1 MAKKTT
7 TPDGRPFR
15 TTVPQGQLKR
25 IVELEKAYSEQI
37 RKNRIRYPDP
47 DKLDKLTQKALE
59 KHGFKDFDPKL
70 KEKFEQA
77 RGGKKKKKGGGKKLP
92 DPAVVDGEIQTA
104 LLAANINPVSK
115 KSDVVAIE
123 WNMEFL
129 DDTKVRFFSKTYKR
143 IFECCDIASLVE
155 VSKKGMAELEKV
167 TGLKA
172 YASPENTRG
181 QGVGFLVNTN
191 RFDVIGQTQVWMDV
205 ANVQGI
211 PDLRPAFV
219 ITVKDKVSGITT
231 NRVVVHLKSMRGGP
245 ARTEPVRFQQF
256 QILAKRLGTPV
267 SGCKPLIGDY
277 RLLQIFK
284 NPTIGRGLSDHG
296 IVFVTEKYPSDKK
309 LVDGM
314 WIVCGDFND
323 FIERNHKVTAPL
335 TAAGFT
341 LVYPKDATSTQA
353 SGGRLDGFFRDV
365 SDTTCGAPATG
376 PFADDTSDTATV
388 VQ

>member
-1 MAKKTT
+1 MAKKTQ
-7 TPDGRPFR
+7 TPDEGRPLR
-15 TTVPQGQLKR
+15 TTVPPGELKR
-25 IVELEKAYSEQI
+25 IVKLEKAYSESV

-47 DKLDKLTQKALE
+47 DKLGKLSVKALE
-59 KHGFKDFDPKL
+59 KHGFIDFDPRL
-70 KEKFEQA
+70 KEKLEA
-77 RGGKKKKKGGGKKLP
+77 KGGKKKKKTGGKKLP
-92 DPAVVDGEIQTA
+92 DPDVVDGVIQTA
-104 LLAANINPVSK
+104 LSTANIGPVSM
-115 KSDVVAIE
+115 KSDVVAVE

-129 DDTKVRFFSKTYKR
+129 DDSKVRFFAKTYKR
-143 IFECCDIASLVE
+143 IFECCDIAALVE

-172 YASPENTRG
+172 YASAENTRG
-181 QGVGFLVNTN
+181 QGVGFLVNEK
-191 RFDVIGQTQVWMDV
+191 RFEVIGTAQSWMDV

-219 ITVKDKVSGITT
+219 IQVKDKVSGVKTW
-231 NRVVVHLKSMRGGP
+231 RVVVHLKSMRGGP

-267 SGCKPLIGDY
+267 TGCKPLLGDY

-296 IVFVTEKYPSDKK
+296 ILFVTEQYPADKN

-323 FIERNHKVTAPL
+323 FIDRNTKVTAPL
-335 TAAGFT
+335 TGAGFM
-341 LVYPKDATSTQA
+341 LVYPKDKTSTQA
-353 SGGRLDGFFRDV
+353 SGGRLDGHFRDL
-365 SDTTCGAPATG
+365 SDTACGVPSTG
-376 PFADDTSDTATV
+376 PFADDTSDNATV